1 MDAFSEILATTKLQ
15 GALFFRGEFSAPWFI
30 DSPPSQILGTALAP
44 GASHLV
50 VFHLLLEGAA
60 KVLLLDDH
68 LLDLVAGDIVVFPH
82 GDAHKMMSMDG
93 NCQVEDAAVF
103 RKVRAR
109 DLTPLRL
116 GGGGEMTRF
125 VCGYMACD
133 RFACRPILEGLPTML
148 KVNIRSDQSGKWL
161 ESSILHLLEEA
172 ASGKPGSE
180 ALLAKLSEALFV
192 ETLRRYVA
200 GLRAEETG
208 WLAGARDPI
217 VGKSLAILHNRVDYP
232 WTIAELAKEVGLSR
246 SALVERFSKFLTV
259 PPMTYLTRWR
269 LQLAARALTTTSRGT
284 SDIAADIGYGSEAAF
299 NRAFKRQFKQPPA
312 RYRRESR
319 QAARSAARD

>member
-1 MDAFSEILATTKLQ
+1 
-15 GALFFRGEFSAPWFI
+15 
-30 DSPPSQILGTALAP
+30 
-44 GASHLV
+44 
-50 VFHLLLEGAA
+50 
-60 KVLLLDDH
+60 
-68 LLDLVAGDIVVFPH
+68 
-82 GDAHKMMSMDG
+82 
-93 NCQVEDAAVF
+93 
-103 RKVRAR
+103 
-109 DLTPLRL
+109 
-116 GGGGEMTRF
+116 
-125 VCGYMACD
+125 MACD
-133 RFACRPILEGLPTML
+133 RFACRPILEGLPTVL

-284 SDIAADIGYGSEAAF
+284 SDIAAAVGYESEAAF
-299 NRAFKRQFKQPPA
+299 NRAFKREFRQPPA
-312 RYRRESR
+312 RYRREAR
-319 QAARSAARD
+319 QAARTAARDY